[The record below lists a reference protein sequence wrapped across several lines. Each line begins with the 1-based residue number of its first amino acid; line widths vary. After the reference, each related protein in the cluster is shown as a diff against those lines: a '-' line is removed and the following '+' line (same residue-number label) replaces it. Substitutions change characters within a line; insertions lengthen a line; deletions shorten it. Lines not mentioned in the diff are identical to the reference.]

1 MPEEEAFIVKIVDVV
16 KVPSAE
22 VGREGKY
29 DYVVSYQDAAG
40 RMRIINVPAEEVE
53 AETHE
58 KMLENIAAFIRKAE
72 AFRKFAIG
80 REIKI

>member
-1 MPEEEAFIVKIVDVV
+1 MSKEPILVVKIVDVV

-22 VGREGKY
+22 AGREGKY
-29 DYVVSYQDAAG
+29 DYVVSYQDVAG
-40 RMRIINVPAEEVE
+40 RMRIVNIPAEEVE
-53 AETHE
+53 PGTEEEMFE
-58 KMLENIAAFIRKAE
+58 KIASFIRRAE